1 MIDDRV
7 TENIQRFFS
16 TISPWEAAYT
26 DPGLSYLAIRKDGV
40 LNLLRGRLFLNT
52 VPSKIP
58 RAQFQT
64 SDVLVGYFPL
74 SELGQSHRDIVSQ
87 LAATGRMTTPVG
99 ELVLPVDDQHPLT
112 SHFVP
117 FHQEGLR
124 AGNRLPVLTFFG
136 TRLDSYVQQPHIDW
150 ELKAAPQPFDTLDEL
165 LLEYF
170 LGGSRDERAS
180 IEIIAANVVAINL
193 SSRVDGEEA
202 APSVYLAKSLDQNKC
217 NIGYRV
223 FLQGNVVSR
232 GSISGSTL
240 DWSEQDTSRLDAGKL
255 KIPLGAAL
263 HCVASYDGFAIHL
276 GWIADPKNFPNA
288 RRASLE
294 EFDDKLEILRDYLF
308 EEPKAKTGARD
319 FEFGVAWLMWMLGF
333 SVAQAGGTSRTGDAP
348 DIIATTPKGNIAIVE
363 CTIGLLK
370 AENKLAKLVDR
381 TELVRKRIAS
391 SGHSHLKLLP
401 VIVTAKTKDEVGAD
415 LEQAQKLGVAVV
427 TKEDLTAA
435 LNRTIIVV
443 DADVFFEQALESVKP
458 QQEQPGLLP
467 T

>member
-1 MIDDRV
+1 MMDDHHS
-7 TENIQRFFS
+7 ENIERFLS

-26 DPGLSYLAIRKDGV
+26 DAALSFLAIRKDGI
-40 LNLLRGRLFLNT
+40 LNLVRGRLFLNT
-52 VPSKIP
+52 FPSKTP
-58 RAQFQT
+58 REQFQT
-64 SDVLVGYFPL
+64 NDVLAGYFPL
-74 SELGQSHRDIVSQ
+74 SELGQRYRDTISQ
-87 LAATGRMTTPVG
+87 LAATGRITTPVG
-99 ELVLPVDDQHPLT
+99 ELVLPVDEQHRLT
-112 SHFVP
+112 ALFVP

-136 TRLDSYVQQPHIDW
+136 KGLYSYVPQPHIDW

-170 LGGSRDERAS
+170 LGGPRDERAS
-180 IEIIAANVVAINL
+180 VEIIAANVAAINL
-193 SSRVDGEEA
+193 SSRVDGEKA
-202 APSVYLAKSLDQNKC
+202 SPSVYLAKSLDPNKC
-217 NIGYRV
+217 SIGYRV
-223 FLQGNVVSR
+223 FLQGNVVAR
-232 GSISGSTL
+232 GSISGSKL
-240 DWSEQDTSRLDAGKL
+240 NWSEEDTSCLGVGKL

-263 HCVASYDGFAIHL
+263 HCVGTYDGFAIHL

-308 EEPKAKTGARD
+308 EEQKARKDARD

-333 SVAQAGGTSRTGDAP
+333 SVAQAGGTSRTSDAP

-363 CTIGLLK
+363 CTTGLLK
-370 AENKLAKLVDR
+370 AEHKLSKLVDR

-401 VIVTAKTKDEVGAD
+401 VIVTAKTREEVRAD
-415 LEQAQKLGVAVV
+415 LDQAHKLGVAVMTRETLEEILPQTV
-427 TKEDLTAA
+427 IA
-435 LNRTIIVV
+435 V
-443 DADVFFEQALESVKP
+443 DADIIFDRALESVKP
-458 QQEQPGLLP
+458 KEDQLGLLP